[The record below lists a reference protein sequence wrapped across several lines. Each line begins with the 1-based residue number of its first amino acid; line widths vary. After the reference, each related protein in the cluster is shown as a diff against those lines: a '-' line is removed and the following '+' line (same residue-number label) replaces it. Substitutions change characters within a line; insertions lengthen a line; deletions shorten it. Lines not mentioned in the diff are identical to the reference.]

1 MSKETVL
8 ALVAG
13 IATVLL
19 GVFYFTSDSSSDPTS
34 SDDGNARVA
43 RRERHERSEGES
55 GAGRER
61 RGGESRAR
69 AESADDGAP
78 ADERTTREEQG
89 GTRRRGP
96 AAMGA
101 SGERGRMGSNR
112 GSRAAGG
119 EQLADSQRYEGAPSR
134 AGGVSG
140 GGGGVARPRPRD
152 DDDARDRPDLPEA
165 RGDQPVPGDV
175 DPNEEVPEE
184 PAEPIREVAY
194 EQDPDRLFDTGVPME
209 VQGAGRVSPDGGTV
223 SLWMQPE
230 WAHNKEDSADLVRL
244 GETGLQLVKEGT
256 FLRFE
261 YNDAQGNEQGG
272 DADIAQWQDGEWH
285 HVIATWTR
293 EGMYLY
299 VDGGQ
304 AFANQ
309 GGARPAANSDPRLFV
324 GSSYPEGTG
333 VALAAMANMTVIN
346 RTSSVEDVQKMF
358 AAGGPVKK

>member
-13 IATVLL
+13 VATLLL
-19 GVFYFTSDSSSDPTS
+19 GVFYFTSDSSSDPAS
-34 SDDGNARVA
+34 LDDGNARVG
-43 RRERHERSEGES
+43 RRERHERSEGER
-55 GAGRER
+55 GAAREQ
-61 RGGESRAR
+61 RGGEARAR
-69 AESADDGAP
+69 SEPGEDGAP
-78 ADERTTREEQG
+78 ADERTTREERG
-89 GTRRRGP
+89 GTRRRAP
-96 AAMGA
+96 AAIGA
-101 SGERGRMGSNR
+101 SGERARMGSNR
-112 GSRAAGG
+112 ASREVGG
-119 EQLADSQRYEGAPSR
+119 EQFADSPRSGGAPSR

-140 GGGGVARPRPRD
+140 GGGVSRPRLRD
-152 DDDARDRPDLPEA
+152 NDDGRDRPELPEA
-165 RGDQPVPGDV
+165 RDDQPVPADV
-175 DPNEEVPEE
+175 DPNEEVPEA
-184 PAEPIREVAY
+184 PAEPIREIAY
-194 EQDPDRLFDTGVPME
+194 QQDPDRLFDTGVPME
-209 VQGAGRVSPDGGTV
+209 VQGAGRVSPDAGTV
-223 SLWMQPE
+223 SFWMQPE
-230 WAHNKEDSADLVRL
+230 WAHNKEDSADIVRL
-244 GETGLQLVKEGT
+244 GETGLQLVKEGS

-272 DADIAQWQDGEWH
+272 DADIGQWQDGEWH

-324 GSSYPEGTG
+324 GSSYPDGTG

-346 RTSSVEDVQKMF
+346 RTSSVDDVQKMF